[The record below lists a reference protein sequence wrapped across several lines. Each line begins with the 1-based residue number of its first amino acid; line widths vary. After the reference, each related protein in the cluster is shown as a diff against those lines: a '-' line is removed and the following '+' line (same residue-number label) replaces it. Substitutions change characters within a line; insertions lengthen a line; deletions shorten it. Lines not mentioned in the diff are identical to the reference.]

1 MKKNP
6 NLNYYAIISKNYKNI
21 FQTKNYNFKF
31 FQQWVQFGRH
41 VIKEVI
47 DQLLFLKL
55 KKKTPTSNNIAKIN
69 KNYKNLFQ
77 TDNCNW
83 LLTMG
88 LNLEHL

>member
-1 MKKNP
+1 MPKIN
-6 NLNYYAIISKNYKNI
+6 KNYKNI

-55 KKKTPTSNNIAKIN
+55 KKNTNFKQHC
-69 KNYKNLFQ
+69 KNQ
-77 TDNCNW
+77 
-83 LLTMG
+83 
-88 LNLEHL
+88 